1 MKIQET
7 ILRLER
13 WVHLADMFEL
23 NDTDLNRFER
33 VCYQWQQAA
42 AIELCRRAGMRP
54 DQEGPSLTYGA
65 GKSSPGVAYAEAQS
79 HVI

>member
-33 VCYQWQQAA
+33 VCYQWQQSA

-54 DQEGPSLTYGA
+54 DQEGMPLTMGA
-65 GKSSPGVAYAEAQS
+65 GKTSSAITFTEGQG
-79 HVI
+79 HD